1 MEINGSVLKME
12 EFNIEPAIAPVGE
25 EDECVRVAAGVLED
39 ADEGVHGYLVRG
51 NTSCAHVEEK
61 QEGFLRQT
69 GLGKSVG
76 EGGVGWVGGRHGV
89 VPGHPEP
96 GAAELGPPAR
106 AGEVAEEDVVVDRVG
121 GVARERAQTV
131 EQVVGAAPVA
141 LPREERRL
149 LARGHGGEGIVGWVE
164 GGGGGVPG
172 EGGGGS
178 GDGSVVAARKRRWR
192 WQAGKVETRRGEGRS
207 REEVGV

>member
-1 MEINGSVLKME
+1 MEINRSVFKME
-12 EFNIEPAIAPVGE
+12 KFDIKPAIAPVTE
-25 EDECVRVAAGVLED
+25 KDECVRVAATVLED

-51 NTSCAHVEEK
+51 HTSSAHVQEK

-69 GLGKSVG
+69 GLSKSVG
-76 EGGVGWVGGRHGV
+76 EGGVGWIGGRQGV

-96 GAAELGPPAR
+96 EGAELGPPAR
-106 AGEVAEEDVVVDRVG
+106 AGEVSEEDAVVDRVW

-149 LARGHGGEGIVGWVE
+149 LARGHGCEGIIGWVE

-172 EGGGGS
+172 EGGCGS
-178 GDGSVVAARKRRWR
+178 GDEGVVAARKGRWR
-192 WQAGKVETRRGEGRS
+192 GKARKVETGRGWGRS
-207 REEVGV
+207 REEVGA